1 MWWDLLK
8 GLKVCIYLRKS
19 RTDIEEEVKAA
30 AKGEKYD
37 TLQRH
42 RAELLRFA
50 KDNELIIVD
59 IFEEVET
66 ASTMAKRTEIQ
77 NVLANVENN
86 KYDAI
91 LCIAYDRLTRGD
103 KEDQGRLENILK
115 KHDTLILT
123 PSKIYDLNSEEG
135 ETSAE
140 IDGFISRME
149 YRRIKKRLEDG
160 KHRSAALGIDVA
172 NTVCFGFS
180 KCPDTKKLIPFEP
193 EAQHVRLIYSLC
205 IEGYGTAIIAS
216 KLFNLGIKTRKGNAF
231 TKKTVADIIKNVKY
245 KGDQFYGKTK
255 NKTKTKNFTY
265 TENAHTGIV
274 SPEDWRLANNMMKQR
289 QTPIP
294 QTKELKNPF
303 AGILKCSFCN
313 KTMKAVHNRGTIR
326 LICDTHGCTCR
337 SVLIEIVEVKIIEAI
352 QSILSNIEVE
362 PLVEENNLLEQL
374 LKQQNNLEKQ
384 IDELIEQRKALHEFL
399 EKRIYTPEVFLE
411 RQEIINMEIDALK
424 EKQVLLDE
432 DIENELNK
440 HNNAKNLKPHIMNCM
455 EIYFKS
461 SPSQKNKLLKS
472 FISKIIYKR
481 HKTDN
486 LTKDIKLEIFLK

>member
-1 MWWDLLK
+1 MWWDILK

-37 TLQRH
+37 TLERH
-42 RAELLRFA
+42 RTELLKFA
-50 KDNELIIVD
+50 KDNDLIIVD
-59 IFEEVET
+59 IFEEVISGNSIE
-66 ASTMAKRTEIQ
+66 KRNEIQ
-77 NVLANVENN
+77 NVLSNVEKN

-91 LCIAYDRLTRGD
+91 LCISYDRLTRGD

-115 KHDTLILT
+115 KHDTLIIT

-149 YRRIKKRLEDG
+149 YRRIKKRLEEG
-160 KHRSAALGIDVA
+160 KHRSSALGMDVA
-172 NTVCFGFS
+172 NTVCFGFT
-180 KCPDTKKLIPFEP
+180 KNPETKKLEPYEP
-193 EAQHVRLIYSLC
+193 EAQHVRMIYSLC
-205 IEGYGTAIIAS
+205 IEGYGTAMIAT
-216 KLFNLGIKTRKGNAF
+216 KLYNLGIYTRKGKVF

-265 TENAHTGIV
+265 TENAHTPIV

-337 SVLIEIVEVKIIEAI
+337 SALIDIIEVKVIEAI

-362 PLVEENNLLEQL
+362 PILEENNLLEQL
-374 LKQQNNLEKQ
+374 IKQKNNIEKQ
-384 IDELIEQRKALHEFL
+384 IDDLIEQRKSLHEFL

-411 RQEIINMEIDALK
+411 RQEVINMEIDALK
-424 EKQVLLDE
+424 ERIVLLDE
-432 DIENELNK
+432 EIENELNK
-440 HNNAKNLKPHIMNCM
+440 HHNAKNLKPLIINCM

-461 SPSQKNKLLKS
+461 NPTQKNKLLKS
-472 FISKIIYKR
+472 FINKINYTR

-486 LTKDIKLEIFLK
+486 LTKDIILEIFLK